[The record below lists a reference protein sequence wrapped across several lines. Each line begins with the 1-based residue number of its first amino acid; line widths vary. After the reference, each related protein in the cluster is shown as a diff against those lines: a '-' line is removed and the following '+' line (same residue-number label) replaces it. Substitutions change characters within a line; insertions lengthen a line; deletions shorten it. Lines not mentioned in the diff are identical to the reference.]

1 VVLGWAPEFEEAGD
15 GFFRGI
21 TASLRG
27 GSVLRPYE
35 ALAWDNRDGG
45 GVLLMVD
52 QQL

>member
-1 VVLGWAPEFEEAGD
+1 VTASSGALRLPSEGVL
-15 GFFRGI
+15 